1 MRVPRF
7 FEKSCPEFS
16 KIPGL
21 AGAVA
26 LLPGAAF
33 ACALPPSVILT
44 LPTGGYIA
52 GAGLTVALTA
62 LLGALGGRLPR
73 LGARVLHEGPDR
85 WPLMLTSYLGFLA
98 FAGLVGIGF
107 LGAEDPMH
115 NLLTLV
121 FWTGVW
127 IALPFASMLLGD
139 LWRPFSP
146 WIAPVRALRAA
157 LGWRGSAGLSRA
169 GYWPAVAGMAAFGWF
184 QIVALAPDD
193 PGGLARVALVYWAA
207 ILGLAVAEGEAWLDR
222 GEFLTVFF
230 ALIARIAPFWRER
243 QDGRVRWMAGW
254 PGAQVLRM
262 GGLSLSQM
270 AFVVVTLGSL
280 SFEGLSETFWWMGLI
295 GENPLE
301 FTGRSAVVGVN
312 TAGLAAAWAV
322 TAAAL
327 WAGLALSRRLG
338 GGGFAAGPVML
349 SFLAIAAGYHVAH
362 FFVTL
367 ITTGQFTLSALND
380 PLFRG
385 DDLLGLPP
393 FYVSFGFLSDPPFMR
408 AVYAVQ
414 FGAILGAHLLAVVL
428 VLKLAGR
435 NLRLAG
441 HLPMTALMTLY
452 TIFGLWLMSTA
463 RGA

>member
-1 MRVPRF
+1 MR
-7 FEKSCPEFS
+7 
-16 KIPGL
+16 GL
-21 AGAVA
+21 SAVFI

-44 LPTGGYIA
+44 LPTGGYIV
-52 GAGLTVALTA
+52 GAAATVALTA
-62 LLGALGGRLPR
+62 LLGALTGRLPR
-73 LGARVLHEGPDR
+73 LESVVLREGPDR
-85 WPLMLTSYLGFLA
+85 WPLMLSSYLGFLL
-98 FAGLVGIGF
+98 FAALVGVGL
-107 LGAEDPMH
+107 LGANDPLH
-115 NLLTLV
+115 NLMTLV

-127 IALPFASMLLGD
+127 IALPFATMIFGD

-146 WIAPVRALRAA
+146 WTAPVRALRLA
-157 LGWRGSAGLSRA
+157 LGWRGQVGLSRLGA
-169 GYWPAVAGMAAFGWF
+169 WPAVAGMAGFGWF

-193 PGGLARVALVYWAA
+193 PGVLARVALAYWAV
-207 ILGLAVAEGEAWLDR
+207 ILLLAVAEGEDWLEQ
-222 GEFLTVFF
+222 GEFLTLFF

-243 QDGRVRWMAGW
+243 QGGRVRWMAGW
-254 PGAQVLRM
+254 PGAQVMRM
-262 GGLSLSQM
+262 APLSLSQM

-280 SFEGLSETFWWMGLI
+280 SFEGLSETFWWMGVI

-301 FTGRSAVVGVN
+301 FTGRSAVMGVN
-312 TAGLAAAWAV
+312 TGGLVAAWAL

-367 ITTGQFTLSALND
+367 ITTGQYTLWALND

-385 DDLLGLPP
+385 DELLGLPP
-393 FYVSFGFLSDPPFMR
+393 FYISFGFLSDPVFMR
-408 AVYAVQ
+408 GVYAVQ
-414 FGAILGAHLLAVVL
+414 FAAILGAHLLAVVL
-428 VLKLAGR
+428 TLKLAGR
-435 NLRLAG
+435 GLRLAG